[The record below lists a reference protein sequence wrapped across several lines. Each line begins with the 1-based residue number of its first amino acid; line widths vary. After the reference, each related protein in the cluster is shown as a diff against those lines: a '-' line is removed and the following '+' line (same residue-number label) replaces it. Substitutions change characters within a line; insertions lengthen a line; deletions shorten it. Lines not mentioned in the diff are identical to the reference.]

1 MLMKEQRT
9 LELLAPARDLACAM
23 AAVDHGADAIYI
35 GASDFGARVAA
46 GNSVDDIRQLCDYAH
61 RYGVRV
67 YVTVNTLIYED
78 EIDKAYQLMKQLAEA
93 KVDALLVQDMAA
105 IELIAR
111 VRKELGYA
119 PALHASTQCD
129 TRSAKKVKWLQA
141 QGFSR
146 AVLARELS
154 LDEIKAIHKAVP
166 TVELEGFVHG
176 ALCVSYSGVC
186 YASQYCFGRSANRGA
201 CAQFCRMKFDL
212 LDADGCTIEHDRH
225 LLSLKDMNRLDH
237 LEELADAG
245 ICSFKIEGRLKTADY
260 VKNVVSAYSRK
271 LDDLVRRRPDDYRR
285 ASLGKVSYGFTPD
298 LKKTFNRGFTTYFL
312 NGRQPDIA
320 SFDTPKALG
329 EMVGHVKEL
338 RRDSFT
344 VAGIA
349 AFANGD
355 GLCFLNDEHELEGFR
370 VNRVEGGRLFP
381 FRMPAHLRKG
391 MTLYRNQD
399 VAFEK
404 LLNGKTADRRIPVSV
419 VYGLTQDGFRVTM
432 SIVGKCAEVK
442 NLQAEA
448 SVVFDHQAAKRPQT
462 DNIRQQLAKLGTT
475 AFHCEP
481 ADITIE
487 QGADGLFIPSS
498 LLSELRREAA
508 ESLQKKIIE
517 ATEQKQVLSTKNAV
531 GQESAETNGEEG
543 DRKGTEQAECNVNF
557 EQPQDLYDTYSYLYN
572 VANHLSRQ
580 FYERQG
586 IKVEA
591 PVFEL
596 KEPGKALVMQCRHCL
611 RYALGH
617 CVKRGGTAPRWRELL
632 TLRLGDGRRF
642 RLEFR
647 CDLCQM
653 NIYAE

>member
-1 MLMKEQRT
+1 M
-9 LELLAPARDLACAM
+9 
-23 AAVDHGADAIYI
+23 
-35 GASDFGARVAA
+35 
-46 GNSVDDIRQLCDYAH
+46 
-61 RYGVRV
+61 
-67 YVTVNTLIYED
+67 
-78 EIDKAYQLMKQLAEA
+78 
-93 KVDALLVQDMAA
+93 
-105 IELIAR
+105 
-111 VRKELGYA
+111 
-119 PALHASTQCD
+119 
-129 TRSAKKVKWLQA
+129 
-141 QGFSR
+141 
-146 AVLARELS
+146 
-154 LDEIKAIHKAVP
+154 
-166 TVELEGFVHG
+166 
-176 ALCVSYSGVC
+176 SYSGVC
-186 YASQYCFGRSANRGA
+186 YASQHCFGRSANRGA

-212 LDADGCTIEHDRH
+212 LDADGRTIEHDRH

-237 LEELADAG
+237 LEELAEAG

-312 NGRQPDIA
+312 HGRQPDIA

-329 EMVGHVKEL
+329 EMVGHVKEM

-381 FRMPAHLRKG
+381 FKMPAHLRKG

-404 LLNGKTADRRIPVSV
+404 LLNGKTADRRIPVSMA
-419 VYGLTQDGFRVTM
+419 YGLTQDGFRVRI
-432 SIVGKCAEVK
+432 SVVGEGAEAK
-442 NLQAEA
+442 DLQAEA
-448 SVVFDHQAAKRPQT
+448 SATFDHQTAKRPQT

-475 AFHCEP
+475 AFHCDP

-487 QGADGLFIPSS
+487 QGADELFIPSS

-508 ESLQKKIIE
+508 EALQKKIVE
-517 ATEQKQVLSTKNAV
+517 ATEQNQMLPTKNAD
-531 GQESAETNGEEG
+531 GQQQTETNAGEG
-543 DRKGTEQAECNVNF
+543 DRKETEQTEHSVNF

-591 PVFEL
+591 PAFEV
-596 KEPGKALVMQCRHCL
+596 KEPDKALVMQCRHCL

-617 CVKRGGTAPRWRELL
+617 CVKRGGTAPRWREPL

>member
-105 IELIAR
+105 IELMAR

-129 TRSAKKVKWLQA
+129 TRSAGKVRWLQQ

-154 LDEIKAIHKAVP
+154 LDEIKAIHQAVP

-186 YASQYCFGRSANRGA
+186 YASQHCFGRSANRGA

-212 LDADGCTIEHDRH
+212 LDADGRTIEHDRH

-237 LEELADAG
+237 LEELAEAG

-312 NGRQPDIA
+312 HGRQPDIA

-329 EMVGHVKEL
+329 EMVGHVKEM

-381 FRMPAHLRKG
+381 FKMPAHLRKG
-391 MTLYRNQD
+391 MTLYR
-399 VAFEK
+399 K
-404 LLNGKTADRRIPVSV
+404 LLGGKTADRRISV
-419 VYGLTQDGFRVTM
+419 AMVYGLTQDGFRLRM
-432 SIVGKCAEVK
+432 SVVGKFAEAK
-442 NLQAEA
+442 DLRAEA

-475 AFHCEP
+475 VFHCEP
-481 ADITIE
+481 ADIIIE
-487 QGADGLFIPSS
+487 QGADELFIPSS

-508 ESLQKKIIE
+508 DSLQKKIVE
-517 ATEQKQVLSTKNAV
+517 ATGQGLVRSTKHTD
-531 GQESAETNGEEG
+531 GQQQTEMNGGEE
-543 DRKGTEQAECNVNF
+543 DRRDAAQAECNVNF

-591 PVFEL
+591 PAFEV

-617 CVKRGGTAPRWRELL
+617 CVKRGGTAPRWREPL
-632 TLRLGDGRRF
+632 TVTVAASGWSLGVT
-642 RLEFR
+642 
-647 CDLCQM
+647 CVK
-653 NIYAE
+653 

>member
-1 MLMKEQRT
+1 M
-9 LELLAPARDLACAM
+9 
-23 AAVDHGADAIYI
+23 
-35 GASDFGARVAA
+35 
-46 GNSVDDIRQLCDYAH
+46 
-61 RYGVRV
+61 
-67 YVTVNTLIYED
+67 
-78 EIDKAYQLMKQLAEA
+78 
-93 KVDALLVQDMAA
+93 
-105 IELIAR
+105 
-111 VRKELGYA
+111 
-119 PALHASTQCD
+119 
-129 TRSAKKVKWLQA
+129 
-141 QGFSR
+141 
-146 AVLARELS
+146 
-154 LDEIKAIHKAVP
+154 
-166 TVELEGFVHG
+166 
-176 ALCVSYSGVC
+176 
-186 YASQYCFGRSANRGA
+186 
-201 CAQFCRMKFDL
+201 
-212 LDADGCTIEHDRH
+212 
-225 LLSLKDMNRLDH
+225 
-237 LEELADAG
+237 
-245 ICSFKIEGRLKTADY
+245 KTADY

-312 NGRQPDIA
+312 HGRQPDIA

-381 FRMPAHLRKG
+381 FKMPTHLRKG

-404 LLNGKTADRRIPVSV
+404 LLSGKTADRRISV
-419 VYGLTQDGFRVTM
+419 AMVYGLTQNGFRLRM
-432 SIVGKCAEVK
+432 SVDGKSAEAK
-442 NLQAEA
+442 HLQAEA
-448 SVVFDHQAAKRPQT
+448 SVAFDHQAAKRPQA

-475 AFHCEP
+475 VFHCEQ

-487 QGADGLFIPSS
+487 QGADELFIPSS

-508 ESLQKKIIE
+508 EALQKKIVE
-517 ATEQKQVLSTKNAV
+517 ATGQNQVLPTKDTD
-531 GQESAETNGEEG
+531 GQQ
-543 DRKGTEQAECNVNF
+543 QAEMNGGEKCCGEAGQAERNVNF
-557 EQPQDLYDTYSYLYN
+557 EQPQDLYNAYSYLYN

-591 PVFEL
+591 PAFEL

-617 CVKRGGTAPRWRELL
+617 CVRRGGTAPRWREPL

-653 NIYAE
+653 DIYAE

>member
-105 IELIAR
+105 IELMAR

-129 TRSAKKVKWLQA
+129 TRSAGKVRWLQQ

-154 LDEIKAIHKAVP
+154 LDEIKAIHQAVP

-186 YASQYCFGRSANRGA
+186 YASQHCFGRSANRGA

-212 LDADGCTIEHDRH
+212 LDADGRTIEHDRH

-237 LEELADAG
+237 LEELAEAG

-312 NGRQPDIA
+312 HGRQPDIA

-329 EMVGHVKEL
+329 EMVGHVKEM

-381 FRMPAHLRKG
+381 FKMPAHLRKG
-391 MTLYRNQD
+391 MTLYRN
-399 VAFEK
+399 
-404 LLNGKTADRRIPVSV
+404 LGGKTADRRISV
-419 VYGLTQDGFRVTM
+419 AMVYGLTQDGFRLRM
-432 SIVGKCAEVK
+432 SVVGKFAEAK
-442 NLQAEA
+442 DLRAEA

-475 AFHCEP
+475 VFHCEP
-481 ADITIE
+481 ADIIIE
-487 QGADGLFIPSS
+487 QGADELFIPSS

-508 ESLQKKIIE
+508 DSLQKKIVE
-517 ATEQKQVLSTKNAV
+517 ATGQGLVRSTKHTD
-531 GQESAETNGEEG
+531 GQQQTEMNGGEE
-543 DRKGTEQAECNVNF
+543 DRRDAAQAECNVNF

-591 PVFEL
+591 PAFEV

-617 CVKRGGTAPRWRELL
+617 CVKRGGTAPRWREPL

>member
-105 IELIAR
+105 IELMAR

-129 TRSAKKVKWLQA
+129 TRSAGKVRWLQQ

-154 LDEIKAIHKAVP
+154 LDEIKAIHQAVP

-186 YASQYCFGRSANRGA
+186 YASQHCFGRSANRGA

-212 LDADGCTIEHDRH
+212 LDADGRTIEHDRH
-225 LLSLKDMNRLDH
+225 LL
-237 LEELADAG
+237 
-245 ICSFKIEGRLKTADY
+245 SFKIEGRLKTADY

-312 NGRQPDIA
+312 HGRQPDIA

-329 EMVGHVKEL
+329 EMVGHVKEM

-381 FRMPAHLRKG
+381 FKMPAHLRKG

-404 LLNGKTADRRIPVSV
+404 LLNGKTADRRIPVSMA
-419 VYGLTQDGFRVTM
+419 YGLTQDGFRVRI
-432 SIVGKCAEVK
+432 SVVGEGAEAK
-442 NLQAEA
+442 DLQAEA
-448 SVVFDHQAAKRPQT
+448 SATFDHQTAKRPQT

-475 AFHCEP
+475 AFHCDP

-487 QGADGLFIPSS
+487 QGADELFIPSS

-508 ESLQKKIIE
+508 EALQKKIVE
-517 ATEQKQVLSTKNAV
+517 ATEQNQMLPTKNAD
-531 GQESAETNGEEG
+531 GQQQTETNAGEG
-543 DRKGTEQAECNVNF
+543 DRKETEQTEHSVNF

-591 PVFEL
+591 PAFEV
-596 KEPGKALVMQCRHCL
+596 KEPDKALVMQCRHCL

-617 CVKRGGTAPRWRELL
+617 CVKRGGTAPRWREPL

>member
-23 AAVDHGADAIYI
+23 AAVDHGADAVYI

-46 GNSVDDIRQLCDYAH
+46 GNSVDDIHQLCDYAH

-105 IELIAR
+105 IELVAR
-111 VRKELGYA
+111 VRRELGYA

-129 TRSAKKVKWLQA
+129 TRSAGKVRWLQQ

-154 LDEIKAIHKAVP
+154 LDEIKAIHQAVP

-186 YASQYCFGRSANRGA
+186 YASQHCFGRSANRGA

-212 LDADGCTIEHDRH
+212 LDADGRTIEHDRH

-298 LKKTFNRGFTTYFL
+298 LKKTFNRGF
-312 NGRQPDIA
+312 
-320 SFDTPKALG
+320 KALG

-381 FRMPAHLRKG
+381 FKMPTHLRKG

-404 LLNGKTADRRIPVSV
+404 LLSGKTADRRISV
-419 VYGLTQDGFRVTM
+419 AMAYGLTQNGFRLRM
-432 SIVGKCAEVK
+432 SVDGKSAEAK

-448 SVVFDHQAAKRPQT
+448 SVAFDHQAAKRPQA

-475 AFHCEP
+475 VFHCEQ

-487 QGADGLFIPSS
+487 QGADELFIPSS

-508 ESLQKKIIE
+508 EALQKKIVE
-517 ATEQKQVLSTKNAV
+517 ATEQHQMLSAKNAD
-531 GQESAETNGEEG
+531 GQQQTEANEKVEDREETA
-543 DRKGTEQAECNVNF
+543 QAESNVNF

-586 IKVEA
+586 VKVEA
-591 PVFEL
+591 PAFEL

-617 CVKRGGTAPRWRELL
+617 CVRRGGTAPRWREPL

-653 NIYAE
+653 DIYAE

>member
-1 MLMKEQRT
+1 MKVQRT

-23 AAVDHGADAIYI
+23 AAVDHGADAVYI

-46 GNSVDDIRQLCDYAH
+46 GNSVDDIRALCDYAH
-61 RYGVRV
+61 RYGVSV
-67 YVTVNTLIYED
+67 YVTVNTLIYEN
-78 EIDKAYQLMKQLAEA
+78 ELERAYQLMKQLAEA

-105 IELIAR
+105 IELMDR

-129 TRSAKKVKWLQA
+129 TRSAKKVEWLQQ

-154 LDEIKAIHKAVP
+154 LDEIRAIHKAVP

-201 CAQFCRMKFDL
+201 CAQFCRMEFDL
-212 LDADGCTIEHDRH
+212 LDADGKTIEHNRH

-260 VKNVVSAYSRK
+260 VKNVVSAYSKK
-271 LDDLVRRRPDDYRR
+271 LDELVHRRPDDYRR
-285 ASLGKVSYGFTPD
+285 ASLGKVNYHFTPE

-312 NGRQPDIA
+312 HGRQPDIA

-329 EMVGHVKEL
+329 EMVGHVKEM

-381 FRMPAHLRKG
+381 FKMPEHLRKG

-399 VAFEK
+399 MAFEK
-404 LLNGKTADRRIPVSV
+404 LLGGKTADRRISV
-419 VYGLTQDGFRVTM
+419 AMVYGLTQDGFRLRM
-432 SIVGKCAEVK
+432 SVVGKFAEAK
-442 NLQAEA
+442 DLRAEA

-475 AFHCEP
+475 VFHCEP
-481 ADITIE
+481 GDIIIE
-487 QGADGLFIPSS
+487 QGADELFIPSS

-508 ESLQKKIIE
+508 DSLQKKIVE
-517 ATEQKQVLSTKNAV
+517 ATGQGLVRSTKHTD
-531 GQESAETNGEEG
+531 GQQQTEMNGGEE
-543 DRKGTEQAECNVNF
+543 DRRDAAQAECNVNF

-586 IKVEA
+586 IRVNA
-591 PVFEL
+591 PAFEV
-596 KEPGKALVMQCRHCL
+596 KEPEKALVMQCRHCL

-617 CVKRGGTAPRWRELL
+617 CVKRGGTAPRWREPL

>member
-1 MLMKEQRT
+1 
-9 LELLAPARDLACAM
+9 M
-23 AAVDHGADAIYI
+23 AAVDHGADAVYI

-46 GNSVDDIRQLCDYAH
+46 GNSVDDIHQLCDYAH

-105 IELIAR
+105 IELVAR
-111 VRKELGYA
+111 VRRELGYA

-129 TRSAKKVKWLQA
+129 TRSAGKVRWLQQ

-154 LDEIKAIHKAVP
+154 LDEIKAIHQAVP

-186 YASQYCFGRSANRGA
+186 YASQHCFGRSANRGA

-212 LDADGCTIEHDRH
+212 LDADGHTIEHDRH

-312 NGRQPDIA
+312 HGRQPDIA

-381 FRMPAHLRKG
+381 FKMPTHLRKG

-404 LLNGKTADRRIPVSV
+404 LLSGKTADRRISV
-419 VYGLTQDGFRVTM
+419 AMVYGLTQNGFRLRM
-432 SIVGKCAEVK
+432 SVDGKSAEAK

-448 SVVFDHQAAKRPQT
+448 SVAFDHQAAKRPQA

-475 AFHCEP
+475 VFHCEQ

-487 QGADGLFIPSS
+487 QGADELFIPSS

-508 ESLQKKIIE
+508 EALQKKIVE
-517 ATEQKQVLSTKNAV
+517 ATGQNQVLPTKDTD
-531 GQESAETNGEEG
+531 GQQ
-543 DRKGTEQAECNVNF
+543 QAEMNGGEKCCGEAGQAERNVNF
-557 EQPQDLYDTYSYLYN
+557 EQPQDLYNAYS
-572 VANHLSRQ
+572 
-580 FYERQG
+580 QG
-586 IKVEA
+586 
-591 PVFEL
+591 
-596 KEPGKALVMQCRHCL
+596 
-611 RYALGH
+611 
-617 CVKRGGTAPRWRELL
+617 GGSGL
-632 TLRLGDGRRF
+632 
-642 RLEFR
+642 
-647 CDLCQM
+647 
-653 NIYAE
+653 